1 MEDVSW
7 FPAQQIEDWKALM
20 ALTLA
25 LPAALDTQ
33 LKRDGGMT
41 SFEYHVMAALSD
53 SPGRSLPM
61 SVLSSLA
68 SASMS
73 RVSHVVAR
81 LEQAGWVE
89 RRASQLTGCRT
100 EAHLT
105 DLGRQKVQET
115 SPAYVEEAHRLVLDV
130 LSADELR
137 RLGDAVRKII
147 QVADPRMAP
156 RLTEVPV
163 TVRRNGT
170 EPEAGTTT
178 TPPCDA

>member
-7 FPAQQIEDWKALM
+7 FPAEQIEDWKALM

-25 LPAALDTQ
+25 LPAALDAQ

-81 LEQAGWVE
+81 LELAGWVE

-105 DLGRQKVQET
+105 DLGWGKVQET
-115 SPAYVEEAHRLVLDV
+115 APAYVQEAHRLVLDV
-130 LSADELR
+130 LSPDELR
-137 RLGDAVRKII
+137 VLGEAVRKII
-147 QVADPRMAP
+147 QVADPRMTP
-156 RLTEVPV
+156 RLAKASV
-163 TVRRNGT
+163 TVRRAGT
-170 EPEAGTTT
+170 EPEARTTT
-178 TPPCDA
+178 KALCDE

>member
-7 FPAQQIEDWKALM
+7 FPSEQIEDWKALM

-25 LPAALDTQ
+25 LPAALDAQ

-115 SPAYVEEAHRLVLDV
+115 SPAYVDEAHRLVLDV

-137 RLGDAVRKII
+137 SFGEAVRKILRA
-147 QVADPRMAP
+147 ADPRIAP
-156 RLTEVPV
+156 RLAEVSV
-163 TVRRNGT
+163 TVRRADT
-170 EPEAGTTT
+170 EAEGGATT